1 MTQTEVENDPEMYL
15 QHGSIGTFY
24 ASLGAGNPSSKIR
37 NEITLQLEAKG
48 VYRERG
54 LKHPRRVWWLAF
66 VGEGGAKPRFDI
78 REREHLFVEADPVDE
93 SAAQSPPQRQPL
105 GATCIP
111 TAAWDAVEDISA
123 DLPREE
129 RGQKNGVLQL
139 R

>member
-15 QHGSIGTFY
+15 HPGSIGTFY
-24 ASLGAGNPSSKIR
+24 ASLRDSYQSSEIR
-37 NEITLQLEAKG
+37 NETILQLEAKG

-54 LKHPRRVWWLAF
+54 LKVPRRVWWLAF

-78 REREHLFVEADPVDE
+78 HEREHLFVEADPVDK
-93 SAAQSPPQRQPL
+93 SAAQGPPQQQPL
-105 GATCIP
+105 GAACLR
-111 TAAWDAVEDISA
+111 TAAWGATDVSA

-129 RGQKNGVLQL
+129 RGQTNVILQ